1 MDRPCN
7 PQDNVA
13 AKKLLNSFMQ
23 FKHVDW
29 HQRSIDGCKPSEIRV
44 LMIIQKS
51 EEHAQHEIKV
61 SEISKYLHVT
71 SPTVTQLIK
80 GLEIRGLV
88 ERKIDMVDRRAVGI
102 KLTEKGEKVTQKAK
116 GEFISSFAGLVE
128 YLGEEQS
135 QQLSELLYQVYTYFH
150 EKEVNSQQS
159 PWSGDEE
166 V

>member
-1 MDRPCN
+1 MDIPGE
-7 PQDNVA
+7 PQENLA
-13 AKKLLNSFMQ
+13 AAKLLNAFMQ
-23 FKHVDW
+23 FKHVGW

-44 LMIIQKS
+44 LLIIQKS
-51 EEHAQHEIKV
+51 EEYAQHEIKV

-80 GLEIRGLV
+80 GLEVRGLV
-88 ERKIDMVDRRAVGI
+88 ERKIDTTDRRAVGI
-102 KLTEKGEKVTQKAK
+102 TLTEKGEQVTQKAK
-116 GEFISSFAGLVE
+116 ENIIASFADIVE

-135 QQLSELLYQVYTYFH
+135 QLLSELLSKVTTYFR
-150 EKEVNSQQS
+150 EKEANSNQS